1 MFHVLLETRGIL
13 VLLAGVQFSFAGH
26 VFVLLGQIP
35 QSDRQPG
42 PRPSVDAQ
50 CNYNPFLRGGEILV
64 P

>member
-1 MFHVLLETRGIL
+1 MFHVLLGTMGIP
-13 VLLAGVQFSFAGH
+13 VLLAGVQFSFDGH

-42 PRPSVDAQ
+42 PGLSIDAQ